1 MIETLGDYLATWV
14 NNANLYTDIGRK
26 ANALQT
32 LNSIGKAIS
41 SELNINNL
49 FELIYS
55 QVRQVLNSED
65 FFIALLEKG
74 HNRIEVKFEVSN
86 GRRRTYIRS
95 LSQDSLVGYVMQTR
109 TPFLVKDHFE
119 KVYEAITGRKPHLI
133 AQSWLGVPLILGDEA
148 LGVIVLQNIRTRQSL
163 RSR

>member
-1 MIETLGDYLATWV
+1 VIETLGDYLATWV

-109 TPFLVKDHFE
+109 TPF
-119 KVYEAITGRKPHLI
+119 
-133 AQSWLGVPLILGDEA
+133 W
-148 LGVIVLQNIRTRQSL
+148 
-163 RSR
+163 

>member
-1 MIETLGDYLATWV
+1 MLTEDSAIVRAFKRVQTLQHSTTDDELFLEGTLLPGIKSQVCIPFQHTSKTVGVINIESEKHLAFDSQDVTVIETLGDYLATWV

-74 HNRIEVKFEVSN
+74 NNRSK
-86 GRRRTYIRS
+86 
-95 LSQDSLVGYVMQTR
+95 
-109 TPFLVKDHFE
+109 
-119 KVYEAITGRKPHLI
+119 
-133 AQSWLGVPLILGDEA
+133 
-148 LGVIVLQNIRTRQSL
+148 
-163 RSR
+163 